1 MPTII
6 QQMGFTAS
14 NAQLMTIPAYCVGA
28 LSAYFSAR
36 FSDRFGRR
44 MPFIVAAQT
53 TVIIAYSILAP
64 LAPRIKQNVG
74 PCYFAICLACLGLYP
89 INPGGNTWT
98 ANNLA
103 GPAKRAMG
111 MAFMISIGNAGGI
124 VGSYIYLGSE
134 APSYPTGYGC
144 SIGFAGAGIITALG
158 LEFAFIRI
166 NKKRARMSVEE
177 IRAKYTDQELQDMG
191 DRSPLFK
198 YTL

>member
-6 QQMGFTAS
+6 KQMGFSSS

-28 LSAYFSAR
+28 LSAYTSAR

-44 MPFIVAAQT
+44 MPFIVSAQT
-53 TVIIAYSILAP
+53 IVVIAYSILAP
-64 LAPRIKQNVG
+64 LAPRIRDNIG

-89 INPGGNTWT
+89 INPGGNAWT

-111 MAFMISIGNAGGI
+111 MAFMISMGNMGGL
-124 VGSYIYLGSE
+124 VGSYIFIGSE
-134 APSYPTGYGC
+134 APAYPTGYGC
-144 SIGFAGAGIITALG
+144 SIGFAGAGIVAATS
-158 LEFAFIRI
+158 LEFALIRI
-166 NKKRARMSVEE
+166 NKKRAAIPIEE
-177 IRAKYTDQELQDMG
+177 IRAKYTDEELEKMG